1 MNVFELFAKLSLDD
15 SDFEKAVDKS
25 AEKFDTLGD
34 AAEGVSKGT
43 KKAEKALGDMGSSAD
58 GAAAATGKVGD
69 AGEEAALSATT
80 LANKIKIVQARYDM
94 AQKNV
99 VELSKALNRSVDETG
114 AASDET
120 ALLAVQLAKAEEE
133 AKTYGDGL
141 KKVNKNLN
149 DTDDAS
155 DGAAGGIKGF
165 AGQMQA
171 AIVKGQLMATVIAA
185 AVGVLKQVAEWVFHL
200 DESTEEYREAQ
211 GKLNTAFEA
220 AGFSAKD
227 AKKAYGDFYKIIGD
241 TDTATEAAQLLA
253 KLTDNS
259 EDLSKWTN
267 IAAGVYGTFGDAL
280 PINGL
285 IESANE
291 TAKVGQVTGVL
302 ADALNW
308 AGISEEA
315 FNASLSACSDESERN
330 QMIMETLSGTYSAAA
345 DTFYANNE
353 QLIQHRE
360 NQIAVQESTAKL
372 GAAVGNFKD
381 NILAKLAPTFEKAA
395 DKGVEFINKLDE
407 TFNKTGAAEAFGDI
421 LDAALG
427 LLEPI
432 GTLIN
437 VLLPPL
443 ITLLKPVAS
452 LLALI
457 ADTANVAIGL
467 LTLNPTMVNTGLGLN
482 VKYGML
488 SNKARI
494 DYAEGLETS
503 VYDPEAG
510 GWVGNGSTTSE
521 TTNYNYYNM
530 TVDASGV
537 KEIND
542 MARIAENQRVT
553 RRMGVN

>member
-133 AKTYGDGL
+133 AKTYGDAL

-165 AGQMQA
+165 AGLMQA
-171 AIVKGQLMATVIAA
+171 AIVKGQLMAMAIEGV
-185 AVGVLKQVAEWVFHL
+185 VGVLKQVAEWAFTL

-227 AKKAYGDFYKIIGD
+227 AKKAYSDFYKIIGD

-253 KLTDNS
+253 KLTDNA
-259 EDLSKWTN
+259 EDLSEWTN

-345 DTFYANNE
+345 DTFYQNNE

-482 VKYGML
+482 MKYGML
-488 SNKARI
+488 SNQQKI
-494 DYAEGLETS
+494 DYAGGLETS

-521 TTNYNYYNM
+521 TANYNYYNM